1 MSKKSVA
8 QRVEEMVSPIVEES
22 NYELVDVEY
31 IKEGQNWYLRLY
43 IDKEG
48 GITIEDCETI
58 SEKINHL
65 LDETDIIPNS
75 YFFEVSSPG
84 LERPLKKDKE
94 FEKYKGETVEV
105 KVYNPINKKNT
116 FEGELVGLIDG
127 KVVINCNNERME
139 FGRQDISLVKRL
151 FKFN

>member
-8 QRVEEMVSPIVEES
+8 QKVEDMVLPVVES
-22 NYELVDVEY
+22 TGYELVDIEY
-31 IKEGQNWYLRLY
+31 LKEGQNWYLRLY

-58 SEKINHL
+58 SKKINHL
-65 LDETDIIPNS
+65 LDEADIIPNA

-94 FEKYKGETVEV
+94 FEKYKGETVEI
-105 KVYNPINKKNT
+105 KLYNPINKKNL
-116 FEGELVGLIDG
+116 FEGKLVGLVDE
-127 KVVINCNNERME
+127 KVVINCENVIIE
-139 FGRQDISLVKRL
+139 FNKQDIAQVKRV

>member
-1 MSKKSVA
+1 MSKLSIA
-8 QRVEEMVSPIVEES
+8 QRVEEMVMPIVES
-22 NYELVDVEY
+22 SGYELVDVEY
-31 IKEGQNWYLRLY
+31 VKEGQSWYLRLY

-58 SEKINHL
+58 SEKTNHL
-65 LDETDIIPNS
+65 LDEADIISGS

-105 KVYNPINKKNT
+105 KLYHPINKKSS
-116 FEGELVGLIDG
+116 FEGELIGLLDG
-127 KVVINCNNERME
+127 KVVINCSNEVME
-139 FGRQDISLVKRL
+139 FNRAEVSLVKRIL
-151 FKFN
+151 KFN

>member
-1 MSKKSVA
+1 MSKKSIA
-8 QRVEEMVSPIVEES
+8 QRVEDMALPIVETAG
-22 NYELVDVEY
+22 YELVDVEY

-43 IDKEG
+43 IDKQG

-65 LDETDIIPNS
+65 LDEEDFIPNS

-84 LERPLKKDKE
+84 LERILKKEKE
-94 FEKYKGETVEV
+94 FEKYKGEMVEV
-105 KVYNPINKKNT
+105 KLYKPINKKNL

-127 KVVINCNNERME
+127 KVVINYNNERME
-139 FGRQDISLVKRL
+139 FDRQDVAFVKKI

>member
-1 MSKKSVA
+1 MSNKSIA
-8 QRVEEMVSPIVEES
+8 QRVEDIVLPIVES
-22 NYELVDVEY
+22 TGYELVDVEY

-65 LDETDIIPNS
+65 LDEIDIIHNS

-84 LERPLKKDKE
+84 LERPLKKEKE
-94 FEKYKGETVEV
+94 YEKYKGETVEV
-105 KVYNPINKKNT
+105 KLYNPIDKKNT
-116 FEGELVGLIDG
+116 FEGELVGLIEG
-127 KVVINCNNERME
+127 KVVINYNNERME
-139 FGRQDISLVKRL
+139 FNRQDVALVKRIL
-151 FKFN
+151 KFN